1 MRITVVGGG
10 SWWTALAKIL
20 AEKGLDVYLL
30 VRREAVC
37 EAINRE
43 KEEETRKMQEFKREQ
58 KAEKILE
65 KALKIKDDSNT
76 RFLLGSL
83 YFKRGK
89 LRKARRMLLNIDT
102 DKVDDKYRDTLLEII
117 HKLSN
122 NN

>member
-43 KEEETRKMQEFKREQ
+43 KEEETKKC
-58 KAEKILE
+58 KNYWLSLILGF
-65 KALKIKDDSNT
+65 I
-76 RFLLGSL
+76 GV
-83 YFKRGK
+83 
-89 LRKARRMLLNIDT
+89 MIP
-102 DKVDDKYRDTLLEII
+102 
-117 HKLSN
+117 
-122 NN
+122 